1 MKKILLT
8 LLIYIAYCIF
18 VQCENDKLQESLV
31 IATILSKTVNTVDP
45 ITLNEN
51 KKMQL
56 LEENSNEI
64 VLLSLNAI
72 KEFTYQEGYEY
83 KLSLLKTKIEKP
95 EYIVDAPSFE
105 YKLLNTIPIDVI
117 NLEEAF
123 PNKTKETVT
132 LQNGISFERYNDLI
146 IWGGDMIISEK
157 MFNSFN
163 NPTQTRGGI
172 VNNPDFKWPNGIVYY
187 KFDSAI
193 SKTTKEHIQQ
203 AMDEWKQSTSKII
216 TFTERT
222 SQKNYIKFINGDGNY
237 SSVGMRGGEQI
248 LSISKYDSNK
258 GTALHEIGHALG
270 LIHEQ
275 QRRDRDEY
283 ININW
288 DNIQSDKKSNFK
300 IWEESHAVIK
310 YIPDVLFDYK
320 SIMLYP
326 SYNSFAIDY
335 SKPTMTKK
343 DGSTFNAQ
351 RNNLSYIDIVA
362 IYDIYGF
369 PTGGGG
375 PSVTSIK

>member
-72 KEFTYQEGYEY
+72 E
-83 KLSLLKTKIEKP
+83 
-95 EYIVDAPSFE
+95 
-105 YKLLNTIPIDVI
+105 
-117 NLEEAF
+117 
-123 PNKTKETVT
+123 
-132 LQNGISFERYNDLI
+132 
-146 IWGGDMIISEK
+146 
-157 MFNSFN
+157 
-163 NPTQTRGGI
+163 
-172 VNNPDFKWPNGIVYY
+172 
-187 KFDSAI
+187 
-193 SKTTKEHIQQ
+193 
-203 AMDEWKQSTSKII
+203 
-216 TFTERT
+216 
-222 SQKNYIKFINGDGNY
+222 
-237 SSVGMRGGEQI
+237 GMRGGEQI
-248 LSISKYDSNK
+248 LSISKYNSNK